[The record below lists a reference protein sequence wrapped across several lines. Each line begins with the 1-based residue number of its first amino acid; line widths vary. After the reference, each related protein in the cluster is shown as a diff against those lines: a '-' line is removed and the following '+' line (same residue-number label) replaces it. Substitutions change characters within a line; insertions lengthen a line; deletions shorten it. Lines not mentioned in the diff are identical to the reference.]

1 MMEPIRDIA
10 LIQIAGYPLVV
21 YMGILT
27 LLSLLSTA
35 SYGYLLLKN
44 KIKGTIWNHMKIAT
58 VTIVIALLHATL
70 ALSLFL

>member
-35 SYGYLLLKN
+35 AYGYLLMKN
-44 KIKGTIWNHMKIAT
+44 KIKGTIWNHMRIAT
-58 VTIVIALLHATL
+58 ATIVIALVHATL
-70 ALSLFL
+70 ALSLFI